1 KKIHELKTILWE
13 NNVHIACLQEIKL
26 NPNLKFTIKGY
37 TTLRKD
43 RKDRSGGG
51 LAFLI
56 KFTVI
61 KFRVVS
67 LPPNFQANSECSTE
81 AHAISVTLPQ
91 QEVTIINAYH
101 PDNTN
106 TNVDFLN
113 SLVDTNS
120 GTRIILGDFNAK
132 NPSWGSLILDSKG
145 SQIEDLLCD
154 IDFSI
159 LNNKENTYLSKTK
172 GTSSALDNSAHF
184 LPSCKGKKWAEF
196 CEKLDPRRISQ
207 HWKVI
212 KTLNN
217 QPTLGKVNLQSNT
230 ISLSGRNAATN
241 KETAQMLAEHYETKS
256 KLDFNANDK
265 ILLKAHR
272 NSMKF
277 SRNCQINDIFPERIS
292 MEEID
297 FEITKM
303 DPRKS

>member
-1 KKIHELKTILWE
+1 MTSKFALRREYYISAKRKDKKIHELKTILWK

-26 NPNLKFTIKGY
+26 NPNLKFSIKGY

-56 KFTVI
+56 KFKVI
-61 KFRVVS
+61 KFREVS
-67 LPPNFQANSECSTE
+67 LLPNFQANSECSTE

-106 TNVDFLN
+106 TNVDLLN

-120 GTRIILGDFNAK
+120 GIRIILGDFNAK
-132 NPSWGSLILDSKG
+132 SPSWGSLILDSKG

-172 GTSSALDNSAHF
+172 GTSSALDVTAINH
-184 LPSCKGKKWAEF
+184 
-196 CEKLDPRRISQ
+196 
-207 HWKVI
+207 
-212 KTLNN
+212 
-217 QPTLGKVNLQSNT
+217 QS
-230 ISLSGRNAATN
+230 
-241 KETAQMLAEHYETKS
+241 AEHYLANS
-256 KLDFNANDK
+256 KKDDQRPFS
-265 ILLKAHR
+265 
-272 NSMKF
+272 NS
-277 SRNCQINDIFPERIS
+277 D
-292 MEEID
+292 
-297 FEITKM
+297 
-303 DPRKS
+303 